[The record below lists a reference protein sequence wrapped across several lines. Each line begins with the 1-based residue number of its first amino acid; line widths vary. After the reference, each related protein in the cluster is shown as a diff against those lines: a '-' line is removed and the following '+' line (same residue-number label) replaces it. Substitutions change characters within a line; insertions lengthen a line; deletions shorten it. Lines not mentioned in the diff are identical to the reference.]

1 MKEFTVKE
9 NDAFRLRVK
18 SWKCV
23 SPADLN
29 SVEFIQECLDKDGA
43 VDFVSTYTFF
53 MTNDE
58 IKVLAKGLSE

>member
-9 NDAFRLRVK
+9 NAAFRLRVK
-18 SWKCV
+18 SQGCLTPKN
-23 SPADLN
+23 LN
-29 SVEFIQECLDKDGA
+29 CVEFIQECLDKDGA